1 MGWVEPI
8 KEYTSKMCV
17 HLVPPNC
24 FDIDGH
30 NHFYVDEHGRG
41 LEELAL
47 RRHGGRAPVA
57 LEELLHWAVRLRR
70 GIGLLLLEEECV
82 GVADNMGP
90 TITVGPDDDQQLTV
104 LKRPSIPTH
113 SIPRTEQE
121 IGMTMSLNPNTKW
134 VQPNPKT

>member
-1 MGWVEPI
+1 MW
-8 KEYTSKMCV
+8 V
-17 HLVPPNC
+17 HLVPPNLKNC
-24 FDIDGH
+24 FDTDGH
-30 NHFYVDEHGRG
+30 SHFYVDERGRG

-57 LEELLHWAVRLRR
+57 LEVLLHRAARLRQ
-70 GIGLLLLEEECV
+70 GIGLLLLEEERV
-82 GVADNMGP
+82 GVVDNMGP
-90 TITVGPDDDQQLTV
+90 MITVGPHDDQQLTV

-121 IGMTMSLNPNTKW
+121 IGMTMSLNPNTKC

>member
-1 MGWVEPI
+1 
-8 KEYTSKMCV
+8 MCV

-24 FDIDGH
+24 FDTDGH

-41 LEELAL
+41 LEELTL
-47 RRHGGRAPVA
+47 RRHDGRAPVA
-57 LEELLHWAVRLRR
+57 LEELLHWAARLRR
-70 GIGLLLLEEECV
+70 GIGLLLLEEERV